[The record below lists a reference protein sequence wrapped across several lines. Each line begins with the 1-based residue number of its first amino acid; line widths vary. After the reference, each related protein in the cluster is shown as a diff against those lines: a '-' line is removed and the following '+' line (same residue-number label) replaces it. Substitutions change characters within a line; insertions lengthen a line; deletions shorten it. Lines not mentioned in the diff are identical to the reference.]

1 MVLKILMDV
10 LMEIFS
16 FFGYIKNVVFS
27 ISEQKWCSV
36 TFQCPTV
43 HYSFFFFLHLY
54 WRRMI

>member
-43 HYSFFFFLHLY
+43 HYSFFFFCTS
-54 WRRMI
+54 IGEG